1 VSKRPR
7 IPPCAN
13 IPFGNVGRAYIDL
26 VGHTAAY
33 EPPRARLTIRQHMDE
48 ALPPLL
54 TALECRALAALLNA
68 AAREM
73 EVS

>member
-1 VSKRPR
+1 MTKRRR
-7 IPPCAN
+7 ITPCAN
-13 IPFGNVGRAYIDL
+13 IPFGNVGRAYLDL
-26 VGHTAAY
+26 VGDT
-33 EPPRARLTIRQHMDE
+33 PPRARLTIMQHHDE
-48 ALPPLL
+48 ALPPLM

>member
-1 VSKRPR
+1 MRKRRR
-7 IPPCAN
+7 IPPCAP

-26 VGHTAAY
+26 VGNTAPD
-33 EPPRARLTIRQHMDE
+33 EPTRARLTIMQHHDE
-48 ALPPLL
+48 ALPPLM